1 MPLTSERPGWSSIS
15 REASLPAG
23 HVAELV
29 LPQLHATSHVSLN
42 KCSAT
47 RAALPGLLQALL
59 QQQRLLAKKESHTRL
74 WKERLKTHPNPRLP
88 HPKMWRAKCLRAS
101 SWLQTSD
108 PRQPAGVA
116 QPAAAL
122 LNKP

>member
-1 MPLTSERPGWSSIS
+1 M
-15 REASLPAG
+15 
-23 HVAELV
+23 AELV

-59 QQQRLLAKKESHTRL
+59 QQQSLLAKKESHTRL
-74 WKERLKTHPNPRLP
+74 KTHPNLRLP

-116 QPAAAL
+116 HPAAAL